1 MKMAAQLRDFL
12 DVADVARANV
22 LLMER
27 PEADFRVF
35 NVGPGRATTVLDFAR
50 LVLRVAGSN
59 LEPVV
64 SGQFRVGD
72 TRHTV
77 SDITALSS
85 LGWSADI
92 PLERTIERYIEW
104 IKPFQETRGLSGS
117 RRSGDAQPERD
128 SASRSKR

>member
-1 MKMAAQLRDFL
+1 
-12 DVADVARANV
+12 V

-50 LVLRVAGSN
+50 LVLRAAGSD
-59 LEPVV
+59 LAPVI

-77 SDITALSS
+77 SDITALSA
-85 LGWSADI
+85 LGWSAAI
-92 PLERTIERYIEW
+92 PLERTIKRYIEW
-104 IKPFQETRGLSGS
+104 IRPFQGTLGYLDAAEAAM
-117 RRSGDAQPERD
+117 RSQNVVR
-128 SASRSKR
+128 SARQ